1 MANSNDIAQSSYSTR
16 GRWIY
21 PFAGTLM
28 MLCIGNVY
36 AWSVFSKPLQAI
48 GWTAGQTTLPFQLS
62 IVIFTIAMIFAGRW
76 QDKAGPKPV
85 AIFSGVMMGLGF
97 VLIKFLGQSQLGMI
111 ICFSL
116 IAGTGMGAGY
126 VTPLATALKW
136 YPDKR
141 GMMSGVVV
149 MGMGAGSIFGGM
161 GGPILIEKFGVW
173 NTFMFFGIVFG
184 AIITVCGFILK
195 NPPEGYTVQT
205 SVEESKSKKTE
216 EATSEKANIDY
227 SAREMLKTPTFY
239 LMWLVF
245 LIGTGGGLMV
255 ISQASPFGQVIVGL
269 SPVVAGSVIMVLG
282 IFNGLGRPTFG
293 SLSDKI
299 GRRNVIFIAFVVQ
312 LVALILV
319 LPYADSY
326 LIYAIGVSLMGF
338 SYGGFLGTMPSITA
352 DYFGI
357 KNVGLNYAWVYT
369 GWGAAGYFG
378 PQVGTVLVGGSVDR
392 VDWNNAFYF
401 IAGSCL
407 VGMVLWFIA
416 KPPSKV
422 KAFDEAA
429 VEP

>member
-1 MANSNDIAQSSYSTR
+1 MAISNDVAPTTNATR

-36 AWSVFSKPLQAI
+36 AWSVFSKPLQAM

-97 VLIKFLGQSQLGMI
+97 VLIKFLGQSQIGMI

-116 IAGTGMGAGY
+116 IAGIGMGAGY

-173 NTFMFFGIVFG
+173 NTFLVFGIVFG
-184 AIITVCGFILK
+184 TIITICGFILK
-195 NPPEGYTVQT
+195 NPPQGYRVQT
-205 SVEESKSKKTE
+205 PVDKSEDQKAEGAKP
-216 EATSEKANIDY
+216 EKVNIDY
-227 SAREMLKTPTFY
+227 SAKEMLKTPTFY

-269 SPVVAGSVIMVLG
+269 TPVVAGSVIMVLG
-282 IFNGLGRPTFG
+282 VFNGLGRPTFG

-378 PQVGTVLVGGSVDR
+378 PQVGTVLVGGSIDR

-401 IAGSCL
+401 IAGTCI

-416 KPPSKV
+416 KPPTTL
-422 KAFDEAA
+422 KAFDKAT